1 MELPVPRSL
10 LLAIDIIVPASM
22 LFIPV
27 YLIDMAV
34 PLSAALK
41 DMTVPLSMLWTP
53 VTFIDDPVPMS
64 SFSGDGLFKRFSSSN
79 VLSSSSFD

>member
-10 LLAIDIIVPASM
+10 LLAIDIKVAASM
-22 LFIPV
+22 LFTPV

-41 DMTVPLSMLWTP
+41 DMTVPLSMLFTP
-53 VTFIDDPVPMS
+53 LTFIDIPVPTS
-64 SFSGDGLFKRFSSSN
+64 SFSGDLFIRFSSSN
-79 VLSSSSFD
+79 VLSYSSFD